1 MIHLVLHLQ
10 EEAILGGPNRNTIL
24 INSEHLQEIK
34 QKYPDG
40 DHDRLHRKNFRSW
53 FHKKIYD
60 LHKLGSLDNGDELLA
75 LASGSDHLSTFYQ
88 GCIVNGVRFIAHDRD
103 KKRTTQNSGVSAAG
117 TEGFNFYGT
126 LEEVVILSFTGAY
139 SVALFRCKWFN
150 TNPRMKKTVIENNV
164 TSINVNGEWYK
175 DEPYILATQAKQVF
189 YLDDLLRGRDWK
201 VVEDVNHRQIWDIKD
216 NSDEVNDVIDV
227 VHETSSSN
235 FLLTV
240 DLGELIMQSDQPAA
254 YVGADEDGDDEA
266 DMSEHEDVADAEDE
280 LVVELCEDENVSPI
294 TDGNDSD
301 YSV

>member
-1 MIHLVLHLQ
+1 
-10 EEAILGGPNRNTIL
+10 
-24 INSEHLQEIK
+24 
-34 QKYPDG
+34 
-40 DHDRLHRKNFRSW
+40 
-53 FHKKIYD
+53 
-60 LHKLGSLDNGDELLA
+60 
-75 LASGSDHLSTFYQ
+75 
-88 GCIVNGVRFIAHDRD
+88 
-103 KKRTTQNSGVSAAG
+103 
-117 TEGFNFYGT
+117 
-126 LEEVVILSFTGAY
+126 
-139 SVALFRCKWFN
+139 
-150 TNPRMKKTVIENNV
+150 MKKTVIENNV

-280 LVVELCEDENVSPI
+280 LVVELCEDENVSPS

>member
-1 MIHLVLHLQ
+1 M
-10 EEAILGGPNRNTIL
+10 
-24 INSEHLQEIK
+24 
-34 QKYPDG
+34 
-40 DHDRLHRKNFRSW
+40 
-53 FHKKIYD
+53 
-60 LHKLGSLDNGDELLA
+60 DNGDELLA
-75 LASGSDHLSTFYQ
+75 LASRSDHLSTFYQ

-126 LEEVVILSFTGAY
+126 LEEVVILSFNGAY

-235 FLLTV
+235 FVLTV